1 MLATLNPGLP
11 PKFHASGSSSGRSD
25 DQQPEKE
32 STQKKPAAAA
42 AAVKTKAKKKKGHE
56 EETEPV
62 NPFRQK
68 DDDGDT
74 DGDRSEGGGDI
85 LKRPASRNSEGWVNG
100 T

>member
-42 AAVKTKAKKKKGHE
+42 VKTKAKKKKGDE